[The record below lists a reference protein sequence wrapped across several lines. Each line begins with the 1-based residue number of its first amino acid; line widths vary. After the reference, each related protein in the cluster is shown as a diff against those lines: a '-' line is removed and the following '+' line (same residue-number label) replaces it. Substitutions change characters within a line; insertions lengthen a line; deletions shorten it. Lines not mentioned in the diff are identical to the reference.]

1 MELSLEKIQKLSAE
15 QIIDAVLLEVDKI
28 YLSISYIGI
37 SKESFYKLV
46 EAEIIKSKENYQ
58 GNISYIEY
66 IKNKIKESLTKQIMK
81 MLTNT
86 NAATQIINNYAN
98 IYLSTNITYSNAI
111 KNIHKL
117 DKLFEIYNYVP
128 SPDVLIKLLESNQI
142 ITNSVALIFS
152 KHKNVIISGNLE
164 KVFDDSTIILM
175 VEAYCMINNIE
186 IKEASES
193 QETEETNYETTSD
206 IKMYLQEINKI
217 PLLTPEEEKS
227 LAERISQ
234 GDEKARKKFIE
245 SNLRLVIRIAKR
257 YTNMGIPFMDLIQE
271 GNTGLI
277 IAVDRFDVKRN
288 TRFSTYAESWIKQ
301 VITRALTDKKR
312 IIRIPH
318 NIYSMV
324 NKYRRVEDSLEKKLH
339 REPTTEEIA
348 KEMGISVSK
357 LEDILMWQ
365 NDTVSI
371 SNTTDNDDD
380 DYNLENIIPSL
391 DDGPETIA
399 FVNTMQKDVRQML
412 DECSLNYKEKSVIIM
427 RFGLNGEKL
436 TLEET
441 GQRLGITRE
450 SARQIEKKALFKLRE
465 PQKIRPLAVYTQYP
479 EKSLDRIYDYRQ
491 KYYDKFNKP
500 PKSKT
505 STNNSSSTRK
515 LPTIYDYF
523 KYNTKEQVNSV
534 ISRLSEEEQY
544 LVRLR
549 FGEDLNIP
557 SPSELTEKGRTKFYQ
572 IVVPKIKRMLSEE
585 DEKILANN
593 PTGEYLTPL
602 TELLSSEDYNQLTQG
617 EQYPGK
623 ITNQDYEQ
631 AIRLLKTPEFIRL
644 TKIINIQQAI
654 KLILKLG
661 YVEGKHFSNKAL
673 ANFLKI
679 EEEQVDIDIQKS
691 LNVLRIYFENKGHQ
705 KRLIK

>member
-1 MELSLEKIQKLSAE
+1 MELSLEKIQKLSTE

-28 YLSISYIGI
+28 YLSLNYTGI
-37 SKESFYKLV
+37 SKEAFYKLV

-98 IYLSTNITYSNAI
+98 IYLSTNITYNNAL
-111 KNIHKL
+111 KNIYKL
-117 DKLFEIYNYVP
+117 DKLFETYNYVP

-142 ITNSVALIFS
+142 ITNSVAFIFS
-152 KHKNVIISGNLE
+152 KHKNIIISGNLE
-164 KVFDDSTIILM
+164 KVFDNSTIILM
-175 VEAYCMINNIE
+175 IEAYCMINNIE
-186 IKEASES
+186 IKESSES
-193 QETEETNYETTSD
+193 EAEINYETTSE

-257 YTNMGIPFMDLIQE
+257 YTNMGMPFMDLIQE

-277 IAVDRFDVKRN
+277 IATDRFDVKRN

-324 NKYRRVEDSLEKKLH
+324 NKYRRVEDSLEKKLR

-371 SNTTDNDDD
+371 TNTTDNDDD

-399 FVNTMQKDVRQML
+399 FANTMQKDVRQML
-412 DECSLNYKEKSVIIM
+412 DKCSLNYKEKLVIIM

-450 SARQIEKKALFKLRE
+450 RARQIEKKALFKLRD

-479 EKSLDRIYDYRQ
+479 EQALERIYDYRQ
-491 KYYDKFNKP
+491 GYHDKFNKP

-505 STNNSSSTRK
+505 STNNTSSTRK

-523 KYNTKEQVNSV
+523 KYNTKEQLNSV
-534 ISRLSEEEQY
+534 ISRLSEEEQH

-557 SPSELTEKGRTKFYQ
+557 SPSRLTEEGRTRFYQ
-572 IVVPKIKRMLSEE
+572 KVVPKIKRMLSEE
-585 DEKILANN
+585 DDKILVNN
-593 PTGEYLTPL
+593 PIEEYPTPL
-602 TELLSSEDYNQLTQG
+602 TELLALNDYSQLIQE
-617 EQYPGK
+617 EQCLDE

-631 AIRLLKTPEFIRL
+631 AIQFLKTPEFIRL

-661 YVEGKHFSNKAL
+661 YIEGKRFSNKAL

-705 KRLIK
+705 RRLIK

>member
-1 MELSLEKIQKLSAE
+1 MELSLEKIQKLSTE

-28 YLSISYIGI
+28 YLSLNYTGI
-37 SKESFYKLV
+37 SKEAFYKLV
-46 EAEIIKSKENYQ
+46 EAEIIKSKEKYQ

-66 IKNKIKESLTKQIMK
+66 IKNKIKKELTKQIMR
-81 MLTNT
+81 MLADTT
-86 NAATQIINNYAN
+86 TATQIINNYAN
-98 IYLSTNITYSNAI
+98 TYLSTNITYNNAL
-111 KNIHKL
+111 KNIYKL
-117 DKLFEIYNYVP
+117 DELFETFNYVP

-164 KVFDDSTIILM
+164 KVFDNSTIILM
-175 VEAYCMINNIE
+175 IETYCMINNIE

-217 PLLTPEEEKS
+217 PLLTPEEEKR
-227 LAERISQ
+227 LAERISH
-234 GDEKARKKFIE
+234 GDEKAREKFIE

-277 IAVDRFDVKRN
+277 IATDRFDVKRN

-324 NKYRRVEDSLEKKLH
+324 NKYRRVEDSLEKKLR

-371 SNTTDNDDD
+371 TNTTDNDDD

-399 FVNTMQKDVRQML
+399 FANTMQKDVRQML
-412 DECSLNYKEKSVIIM
+412 DECSLNYKEKLVIIM
-427 RFGLNGEKL
+427 RFGLNGERL

-441 GQRLGITRE
+441 GQRLGITKER
-450 SARQIEKKALFKLRE
+450 ARQIEKKALFKLRD

-479 EKSLDRIYDYRQ
+479 EQALERIYNYRQ
-491 KYYDKFNKP
+491 GYYDKFNKP

-505 STNNSSSTRK
+505 STNNTSSTRK

-523 KYNTKEQVNSV
+523 KYNTKEQLNSV
-534 ISRLSEEEQY
+534 ISRLSEEEQH

-549 FGEDLNIP
+549 FGDDLNIP
-557 SPSELTEKGRTKFYQ
+557 SPSRLTEEGRTKFYQ
-572 IVVPKIKRMLSEE
+572 IVVPKIKRMLNEE

-593 PTGEYLTPL
+593 PIEEYPTPL
-602 TELLSSEDYNQLTQG
+602 TELLSSGDYNQLTQE

-631 AIRLLKTPEFIRL
+631 AIRLLKTPEFIKL
-644 TKIINIQQAI
+644 TRIINIQQTI
-654 KLILKLG
+654 IIILKLG
-661 YVEGKHFSNKAL
+661 YIEGKHFSNKAL

-691 LNVLRIYFENKGHQ
+691 LNVLRIYFENKGYSR
-705 KRLIK
+705 KLIK